1 MCGGGGGA
9 IVVGAIPG
17 LGREAVLA
25 VGPRGIRPGTIGPGV
40 TPVGRIAFVW
50 PWLGPVQ
57 RGGACIATI
66 GAFGG

>member
-1 MCGGGGGA
+1 MRGGGGGA

-25 VGPRGIRPGTIGPGV
+25 VGPNSIRPGTIGPGA
-40 TPVGRIAFVW
+40 TPAGRAVLAW
-50 PWLGPVQ
+50 PCPGPTQ

-66 GAFGG
+66 GAFGE